1 MRVICRSSFMS
12 NVFSK
17 QHRCFLFA
25 KMRATLEYKSRR
37 IATGSKDDQKNRKK
51 KHQSVSLLQGLL
63 LWYSIRWN
71 HDKFYYRKIFAL
83 AIVSPIFLLRKTT
96 QNLFPF
102 SRSVS
107 GGNGSKGW
115 RRRPVTRHREK
126 YRENFARLRVP
137 TIRKFVSLWWSLSWK
152 LCRWRT
158 HCSASRSLLYILRF
172 RRDNYYPAMAI

>member
-1 MRVICRSSFMS
+1 MRVISRSSFMLS
-12 NVFSK
+12 VFSK
-17 QHRCFLFA
+17 RRRCFLFA
-25 KMRATLEYKSRR
+25 KMRATLEYKSSR
-37 IATGSKDDQKNRKK
+37 IATGSKDDQKSRKK
-51 KHQSVSLLQGLL
+51 KHQRIPYRDFLP
-63 LWYSIRWN
+63 WYSIRWN

-83 AIVSPIFLLRKTT
+83 AIVSPILLLRKTT
-96 QNLFPF
+96 QNLFPL

-115 RRRPVTRHREK
+115 RRRPVPRHRGK